1 MSNLIL
7 GDLGISI
14 SVASALAALVAF
26 ALGLWRRD
34 RIFLAIGR
42 GLLWLILLGAALAF
56 AAMERALITR
66 DFTVAY
72 VADNGSSA
80 TAPLFNFATAWAA
93 LEGSIL
99 LWGLVLAGFVVAM
112 SLRFRRRGNDP
123 LVVTALMCSLLVVL
137 FFFGLMVGPADPFVA
152 FDPPPGYDGPGPNPL
167 LQDNALMAVHPP
179 MLYLGYVG
187 FTVPFAFAMASL
199 VLGRTDEG
207 WLAETRRWSLF
218 AWGFLTAGI
227 VLGAWWSY
235 DTLGWGGYWAWDPVE
250 NASLLP
256 WLTATAYL
264 HSAMVQERRGMLRVW
279 NLSLVCATFCL
290 TILGTFITRSGVLD
304 SVHSFTASG
313 IGPAILGFFGVVAAA
328 CVLLIGWRGDR
339 LRAPGRFDSFFS
351 REGTFLANNLLF
363 ALFAAVVLL
372 GTVFPLVAEAVSGER
387 LSVGAPYF
395 QRMTMPLGMLLLFL
409 MAAAPVLPWRKA
421 SGELLGRR
429 LFWPAWC
436 GVGTLAVAVVLGA
449 RGPAPLVA
457 FALGG
462 FAGGAAAR
470 QLVLASRR
478 QGWRGLLGRT
488 NGGMVTHIGVVVLAV
503 ALAASGS
510 YLQQAELAMNEGETL
525 SFAGQEFTFVGVREV
540 AHPERLEVRAE
551 IAVDGACCAAPAISR
566 YTLRGQVVGHPA
578 TLTSARRDVQLS
590 VVRLPSETG
599 GNLVLRIT
607 VQPLIVWL
615 WVGGAVML
623 VGIVLAAFPG
633 RRRRPTAPTSA
644 LDGAAVA
651 SERAAAGSA
660 ATERTATERTAT
672 ERTATERAATERAAT
687 EPTVPAGT
695 PATGDPL

>member
-1 MSNLIL
+1 MSNLTL
-7 GDLGISI
+7 GDLGI
-14 SVASALAALVAF
+14 AGALAAALAALVAF
-26 ALGLWRRD
+26 AVGLRRRD
-34 RIFLAIGR
+34 RVFLAAGR
-42 GLLWLILLGAALAF
+42 GLLWWVLAGAVLAF

-72 VADNGSSA
+72 VADHGSSA

-99 LWGLVLAGFVVAM
+99 LWGLVLAGYVVAM
-112 SLRFRRRGNDP
+112 SVRFRHRGDDP
-123 LVVTALMCSLLVVL
+123 LVICALICSLVVVL
-137 FFFGLMVGPADPFVA
+137 FFFGLMVGPADPFVG

-167 LQDNALMAVHPP
+167 LQDNPLMAVHPP

-187 FTVPFAFAMASL
+187 FTVPFAFAVASL
-199 VLGRTDEG
+199 VLGRTDEN

-279 NLSLVCATFCL
+279 NLSLVCATFAL

-313 IGPAILGFFGVVAAA
+313 IGPAILGFFGATTAVV
-328 CVLLIGWRGDR
+328 VLLIGWRGDR
-339 LRAPGRFDSFFS
+339 LRAPGRFDSFLS

-372 GTVFPLVAEAVSGER
+372 GTVFPLVAEAVSGDR

-421 SGELLGRR
+421 STELLGRR
-429 LFWPAWC
+429 LIWPVWC
-436 GVGTLAVAVVLGA
+436 GVGSLAVAVAVGA

-462 FAGGAAAR
+462 FAGGAAVR
-470 QLVLASRR
+470 QLVLAARR
-478 QGWRGLLGRT
+478 QGWRGLVGRT
-488 NGGMVTHIGVVVLAV
+488 NGGMVTHIGVVVV
-503 ALAASGS
+503 AIGLAASGS
-510 YLQQAELAMNEGETL
+510 YLQQAELRFAEGDTRG
-525 SFAGQEFTFVGVREV
+525 FAGREFTFVGVREV
-540 AHPERLEVRAE
+540 VHDERLEVRAE
-551 IAVDGACCAAPAISR
+551 MAVDGACCATPSISR

-578 TLTSARRDVQLS
+578 TLSSARRDVQLS

-599 GNLVLRIT
+599 GNLVLRVT
-607 VQPLIVWL
+607 VQPLILWL

-623 VGIVLAAFPG
+623 AGAVLAAFPG
-633 RRRRPTAPTSA
+633 RRRRPTEPASA
-644 LDGAAVA
+644 LGIMTRSRSARPPEPPEPSPADAID
-651 SERAAAGSA
+651 AGGS
-660 ATERTATERTAT
+660 
-672 ERTATERAATERAAT
+672 
-687 EPTVPAGT
+687 PS
-695 PATGDPL
+695 